1 MVLLLLIYG
10 DSEGE
15 NLYVDVTNVEEIC
28 FNFRDTNVLIDMMR
42 MKLFPQ
48 TLKDKVKIMFNTLR
62 LSSIC
67 K

>member
-15 NLYVDVTNVEEIC
+15 NLYFDVTNVEEIC
-28 FNFRDTNVLIDMMR
+28 FDFHYANVLIDIMR

-48 TLKDKVKIMFNTLR
+48 TLKDRAKILFDTLR
-62 LSSIC
+62 PRSIC